1 MHLRPDPSVDSI
13 ISMFMFPV
21 RFILACL
28 PIRFALL
35 VLPCPPASSLAHICQ
50 SGSARK
56 QGADLHARYPL
67 FYMHPSLFTALTF
80 SLEECSF
87 FFFFFFFF
95 IYVCHIHN
103 HDPQSYLIPFRYTR
117 SLLLTG

>member
-13 ISMFMFPV
+13 IFMSMFPV

-35 VLPCPPASSLAHICQ
+35 VVPCPPASSLAHICQ
-50 SGSARK
+50 PGSARK

-67 FYMHPSLFTALTF
+67 STCVRHF
-80 SLEECSF
+80 
-87 FFFFFFFF
+87 
-95 IYVCHIHN
+95 
-103 HDPQSYLIPFRYTR
+103 
-117 SLLLTG
+117 LLLSRSPLKNDDVLLHTFFPSMSVIFTTMTLIIS